1 MKNYLLKLSSLFI
14 FFCVCLGSAQN
25 SKIALEGLITDNTE
39 LSIPYAAIA
48 IKNKNVGTSSTEEGT
63 FYLTVSTANLADTL
77 EVSSIGFKNFK
88 IKIQD
93 FIDLQNKTIILKEN
107 VTNLEDVVI
116 LKTTEYAKLA
126 LKNLKKTTV
135 KSTHQLKILYRR
147 ASVENHKS
155 RFFVEQY
162 IDVVDRGP
170 SSNQRAIYITESR
183 KSADYRFV
191 NKKQQLHP
199 VAIMARI
206 NPLREGLSIDNYTW
220 KKTGGTFYDNEDMV
234 ILEGTLKKNPK
245 KWLRLYIGID
255 NYGVYKIETSDR
267 NAIYIYKKNKDG
279 KLYLSYHSRE
289 WKGTSKIN
297 NNLQARLG
305 LRENKVP
312 VAYRHEAYVL
322 QIETDR
328 KKFKIRNNFI
338 RGKDLGDIEF
348 PYHPEFWKNTSL
360 PPDTKFYKKIKDELK
375 SIYGIPL
382 ETQYKLVNKK

>member
-1 MKNYLLKLSSLFI
+1 MKNSLLKLSSLFV
-14 FFCVCLGSAQN
+14 FCFVCLGSAQN

-77 EVSSIGFKNFK
+77 VVSSIGFKTFK

-93 FIDLQNKTIILKEN
+93 FLDQQNKTIILKEN
-107 VTNLEDVVI
+107 VTELEDVVI
-116 LKTTEYAKLA
+116 LKTTEYVKLA

-135 KSTHQLKILYRR
+135 SSTHQLKILFRR

-162 IDVVDRGP
+162 IDVIDRGP
-170 SSNQRAIYITESR
+170 SSYQGDIYIAESR

-191 NKKQQLHP
+191 NKKQRYHP
-199 VAIMARI
+199 VYIMAHL
-206 NPLREGLSIDNYTW
+206 NPLRNGLIIKEYTW
-220 KKTGGTFYDNEDMV
+220 KKTGDTFYDNEDMV

-255 NYGVYKIETSDR
+255 TYGVYKIETSDKD
-267 NAIYIYKKNKDG
+267 AIYIYKKNKDG
-279 KLYLSYHSRE
+279 KLYLSYHNRE

-297 NNLQARLG
+297 NILQARLG
-305 LRENKVP
+305 LKENKVP
-312 VAYRHEAYVL
+312 VAYRHEAYVQ

-338 RGKDLGDIEF
+338 LGKDLGDIEI
-348 PYHPEFWKNTSL
+348 PYHPEFWENTSL